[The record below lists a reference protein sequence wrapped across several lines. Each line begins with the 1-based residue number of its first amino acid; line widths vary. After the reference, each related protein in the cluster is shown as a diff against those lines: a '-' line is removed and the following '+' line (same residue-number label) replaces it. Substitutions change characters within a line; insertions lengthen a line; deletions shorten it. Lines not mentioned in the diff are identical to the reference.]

1 MFFPFLKTLCITNIH
16 ISVLLKSMSRDQ
28 TEKRKRRNSVELSFK
43 DINAF
48 PEIWNI
54 CGVILRMILLFTLN
68 GLKPSKGPDALRKLQ
83 RRRRPASEQDLKFL
97 SGVKSDRFVNLHAM
111 VGLKE
116 NVNQE
121 NLISIFSRS
130 VSAQSLPKLFH
141 ILRGNQTVKMEDSY
155 LGMLHDDPYSEYNDY
170 YGSQCG

>member
-1 MFFPFLKTLCITNIH
+1 
-16 ISVLLKSMSRDQ
+16 
-28 TEKRKRRNSVELSFK
+28 
-43 DINAF
+43 
-48 PEIWNI
+48 
-54 CGVILRMILLFTLN
+54 MILLFTLN

-130 VSAQSLPKLFH
+130 VSAQSPPKLFH